1 MSINCLIAIPL
12 ALHAGLLLSTT
23 VTYCERTCARH
34 SRTRVCATQWKTNS
48 SLTSVGHWDTDIY
61 TEYRGSNL
69 TPVGRSAV
77 GVSWQQVCRKGDWRV
92 SPKPILDSRLSAVS
106 FGILVVAK
114 QLFTTNTFTKKDQNN
129 GEFRSKR
136 SFVFDK

>member
-1 MSINCLIAIPL
+1 MLHTIVSGKTTLSNYC
-12 ALHAGLLLSTT
+12 ALVYNL
-23 VTYCERTCARH
+23 
-34 SRTRVCATQWKTNS
+34 
-48 SLTSVGHWDTDIY
+48 TDIY
-61 TEYRGSNL
+61 GLKRAVIFSSREGSDRR
-69 TPVGRSAV
+69 TPVATLPNLISAV
-77 GVSWQQVCRKGDWRV
+77 FGIPRE
-92 SPKPILDSRLSAVS
+92 PTLESRLSAVS